1 MLRWGDHKQE
11 KILKT
16 QLEKKKKDEQKIAE
30 LSSRNKNLT
39 RKLTRAETAKVRLG
53 VVRDVR

>member
-39 RKLTRAETAKVRLG
+39 EKLTRAETAKVRLG
-53 VVRDVR
+53 VVCDGR

>member
-1 MLRWGDHKQE
+1 MTTKM
-11 KILKT
+11 
-16 QLEKKKKDEQKIAE
+16 QLSIGYHGRYATYKDEQKIAE